1 MFGLRERQRVADRG
15 GSSRGCEALIFFVQA
30 DHFLSRDLFHVEQ
43 DGGPFGKIRAGKG
56 ED

>member
-1 MFGLRERQRVADRG
+1 MFGLEQRQRVADRG